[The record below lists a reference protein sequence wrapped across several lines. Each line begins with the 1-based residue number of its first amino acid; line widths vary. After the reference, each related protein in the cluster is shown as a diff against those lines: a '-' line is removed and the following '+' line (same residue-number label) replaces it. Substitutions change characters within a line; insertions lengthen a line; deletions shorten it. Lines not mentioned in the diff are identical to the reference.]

1 MEIYGPLNP
10 PGSDAFVA
18 SKRSWKLQQIRQ
30 IENSVRIFFY
40 IQTVEGV
47 AITKAVTEKL
57 TSEQVQLWAKQGLTK
72 EWVQKQ
78 LASYTNAIQK
88 GLEKAGQAGANPLN
102 NKQLLPRK
110 ELMEKILELWK

>member
-1 MEIYGPLNP
+1 
-10 PGSDAFVA
+10 
-18 SKRSWKLQQIRQ
+18 
-30 IENSVRIFFY
+30 
-40 IQTVEGV
+40 
-47 AITKAVTEKL
+47 VTEKL

-88 GLEKAGQAGANPLN
+88 GLAKQALILT